1 MPIIFWEHLSY
12 YVLVLH
18 NYTNAYTVIMYS
30 INLQT
35 SYWPG
40 CIEYQFVNP
49 QPHRTMDHFEDEDV
63 LHSVE
68 EKMCVLMSVHIHNEL
83 KIKM

>member
-1 MPIIFWEHLSY
+1 MH
-12 YVLVLH
+12 
-18 NYTNAYTVIMYS
+18 TVIMYS

-40 CIEYQFVNP
+40 CIEYQLVDP
-49 QPHRTMDHFEDEDV
+49 QPHRTIDYQDHFEDEDV